1 MKVKVTLK
9 RTAGPAIDL
18 VVSADA
24 SAPIGVIAK
33 ALAEADPYAAKGSVR
48 ALARPTLAVFRGDS
62 PASGLPPEV
71 EFGEAAVG
79 SGDVVQLVN
88 EGEAPAPGS
97 SPSALAVTVTAVDG
111 PGAPT
116 TLRLGL
122 GSHHIGREQ
131 GNEIVLNDPLV
142 SKRHARIDVTAN
154 GVRLIDLNSANGVLL
169 DGEPV
174 TRLDVAGGES
184 LVLGDTTITLAISGG
199 RGAEVRRPAG
209 PIKFLRSPRVEKRY
223 GGAEY
228 PGPDV
233 PSEVDSQPFPWLA
246 MIAPVVMGAVMFAVT
261 RSAMSIMFVALSPLL
276 MLGNY
281 VSGKATRKKKF
292 QRAVE
297 KFDEQLADLDATLA
311 GEVEVEREIRLGEH
325 PSTREVEASAATL
338 GQMLWTRRSEHWTF
352 LALRFGLGS
361 LESRNTVLVNGAESG
376 IPSFLHR
383 LRELVDR
390 YRFISDVPVPENLF
404 ESGSIGVAGERA
416 QAASTTRALLA
427 QLMGLH
433 SPAELVVAAIV
444 GPETTSHFEWL
455 KWMPHTSSPQSPI
468 ETQHLVNSATSAA
481 ALVATLEELV
491 EQRLAGGE
499 AAQGGRGATKSDAT
513 AIERGAAV
521 GREPD
526 SVPAPAAPTPAVVV
540 LIADD
545 APIDRARI
553 LQVAERAADAGV
565 YAVWM
570 ADRVENLPAVAR
582 TYVSVDPSGGAEV
595 GYVRQGRTVA
605 LAELEQ
611 LSISDARTFATS
623 IAPVSDAGAHVE
635 DIGDLPQSVHLL
647 SLLGQDIAT
656 SPDRAVERWR
666 QNDSIHDRSG
676 VAPSKSRRTGR
687 LRAIVG
693 HGVLDAMHLDLRTQ
707 GPHALVGGTTG
718 SGKSEFLQAW
728 VLGMA
733 AEYSPDRVTFL
744 FVDYKGGAAFADC
757 VHLPHTVGIVTDLNT
772 HLVRRALTS
781 LRAELHYRERLLS
794 RKKAKDLIELE
805 RRGDPES
812 PPALVIVIDEFA
824 ALVGEVPEFVDGV
837 VDVAQRGRSL
847 GIHLIMATQ
856 RPAGVI
862 RDNLRANTNL
872 RVALRMADENDSVD
886 VVGEKIAAGFDPGTP
901 GRAVAKT
908 GPGRLT
914 AFQSAYAGGWSSAVP
929 PVPAVD
935 IAELRFGAPVEW
947 EKPEAEDEGQKDQ
960 GPTDQ
965 QRLVTALSKASTS
978 QKIPPP
984 RKPWLDPLPPVF
996 DLTKLRQ
1003 RTDTEILLGVRD
1015 VPKQQLQEEVY
1026 FRPDEDGSL
1035 AIYGTGGSGKTVTL
1049 RTLTVAAGITPRGG
1063 PVEVYGI
1070 DYANGGLSMLEALPH
1085 VGSIVPGEDPER
1097 VIRLLRTMR
1106 EELESRGPKFA
1117 KASAGSIVDYRKET
1131 GKTET
1136 PRILLIV
1143 DGFPAFRQDFESS
1156 SVRSAW
1162 YDVLQQIIAE
1172 GRGLGMHVAL
1182 TADRSG
1188 SVPSAISS
1196 GIQRRVVLRL
1206 ADESAYAMLDVPAD
1220 VVGTGSPAG
1229 RAVVDGLE
1237 AQIAI
1242 AGGAPGVKDQAIAI
1256 REIGE
1261 AMVRAGRKKAAPIG
1275 ILEEVYALESLPAD
1289 VGGLPVVGISERD
1302 LTAVGYEP
1310 TGTFILAGPP
1320 GSGRSIA
1327 LESLAASMRRADPK
1341 AELYYLGNA
1350 RSSLASASMFKAAET
1365 SIDKVEALA
1374 RKLAP
1379 LIDKDAPRKIVV
1391 VIEGLADFLGT
1402 PADDA
1407 LVTLIKAAKRS
1418 TNLLIA
1424 EAETSSWTSS
1434 WPLMAEVK
1442 SGRTGV
1448 ILQPDNLDGDTIF
1461 KTSLPRAARTDFPPG
1476 RGYYIARGKFTRI
1489 QLPVAHPGA
1498 VSS

>member
-33 ALAEADPYAAKGSVR
+33 AVAEADPYVEKGAVR
-48 ALARPTLAVFRGDS
+48 TLTTPTLAVLRGG
-62 PASGLPPEV
+62 AAAAGLPAEV

-79 SGDVVQLVN
+79 SGDVVQLIN

-97 SPSALAVTVTAVDG
+97 TPSTLAVTLSAIDG
-111 PGAPT
+111 PGAPAT
-116 TLRLGL
+116 VRLTL

-131 GNEIVLNDPLV
+131 GNAIVLNDPLV

-184 LVLGDTTITLAISGG
+184 LVLGDTTITLAVSGG
-199 RGAEVRRPAG
+199 AGAESRRPAG
-209 PIKFLRSPRVEKRY
+209 PISFLRSPRVEKRY
-223 GGAEY
+223 GGTEY
-228 PGPDV
+228 PGPEV
-233 PSEVDSQPFPWLA
+233 PSEIDSQPFPWLA
-246 MIAPVVMGAVMFAVT
+246 MMAPMIMGAVMFSIT
-261 RSAMSIMFVALSPLL
+261 HSAMSIMFVALSPLL

-281 VSGKATRKKKF
+281 ISGKATRKKKF
-292 QRAVE
+292 ERAVE
-297 KFDEQLADLDATLA
+297 KFDEQLAELDTTLA
-311 GEVEVEREIRLGEH
+311 GEVGVERAIRLGEH
-325 PSTREVEASAATL
+325 PSTSEVAASAAEL

-352 LALRFGLGS
+352 LTLRFGLGS
-361 LESRNTVLVNGAESG
+361 LESRNTVVVNGEESG
-376 IPSFLHR
+376 IPTFLAR
-383 LRELVDR
+383 LREIVDR
-390 YRFISDVPVPENLF
+390 YTMISDVPVPENLF
-404 ESGSIGVAGERA
+404 ESGSIGIAGDRA
-416 QAASTTRALLA
+416 GAASTTRALLA

-444 GPETTSHFEWL
+444 GPETTPHFEWL
-455 KWMPHTSSPQSPI
+455 KWMPHTSSPLSPI
-468 ETQHLVNSATSAA
+468 ESHHLVNSATSAT
-481 ALVATLEELV
+481 ALVATIEEIV
-491 EQRLAGGE
+491 EQRLGASE
-499 AAQGGRGATKSDAT
+499 AEAGGRGATKSESSAV
-513 AIERGAAV
+513 ERGAAV

-526 SVPAPAAPTPAVVV
+526 SVEAPMAPTPAVIV

-545 APIDRARI
+545 APIDRARM
-553 LQVAERAADAGV
+553 LQLAERAADAGV
-565 YAVWM
+565 YPVWM
-570 ADRVENLPAVAR
+570 ADRVESLPAVAR
-582 TYVSVDPSGGAEV
+582 TFVAVDPSGGAEV
-595 GYVRQGRTVA
+595 GYVRQGRTV
-605 LAELEQ
+605 ELSQIEQ
-611 LSISDARTFATS
+611 LSMDEARAFATS
-623 IAPVSDAGAHVE
+623 LAPVSDAGAHVE

-656 SPDRAVERWR
+656 SPERAVERWR
-666 QNDSIHDRSG
+666 QNDSIHNRSG
-676 VAPSKSRRTGR
+676 AAPSKSKRTGR

-757 VHLPHTVGIVTDLNT
+757 VKLPHTVGLVTDLNT

-781 LRAELHYRERLLS
+781 LRAELHYRERLLV

-886 VVGEKIAAGFDPGTP
+886 VVGEKVAGGFDPGTP

-929 PVPAVD
+929 PVPVVD
-935 IAELRFGAPVEW
+935 ISELRFGSPVPW
-947 EKPEAEDEGQKDQ
+947 ERPETEDAEQKDQ

-965 QRLVTALSKASTS
+965 QRLVTSLSKAAVVE
-978 QKIPPP
+978 KIPVP

-1049 RTLTVAAGITPRGG
+1049 RTLAVAAGITPRGG

-1070 DYANGGLSMLEALPH
+1070 DYANGGLSMLEVLPH

-1106 EELESRGPKFA
+1106 DELEARGPKFA

-1136 PRILLIV
+1136 PRILIIV
-1143 DGFPAFRQDFESS
+1143 DGFPAFRQEFESS
-1156 SVRSAW
+1156 SIRSSW
-1162 YDVLQQIIAE
+1162 YDVLQQIIVE
-1172 GRGLGMHVAL
+1172 GRGLGMHVAI

-1188 SVPSAISS
+1188 SVPSSISS

-1206 ADESAYAMLDVPAD
+1206 ADETAYAMLDVPAD
-1220 VVGTGSPAG
+1220 VVGAGSPAG
-1229 RAVVDGLE
+1229 RAVIDGLE

-1242 AGGAPGVKDQAIAI
+1242 AGGAPGVKDQAVAIA
-1256 REIGE
+1256 EIGE
-1261 AMVRAGRKKAAPIG
+1261 AMVRAGRKPAQPIG
-1275 ILEEVYALESLPAD
+1275 ILQEVYPLDALPAD
-1289 VGGLPVVGISERD
+1289 IDGLPVVGISERD
-1302 LTAVGYEP
+1302 LAPMGFDP
-1310 TGTFILAGPP
+1310 TGTFIIAGPP

-1327 LESLAASMRRADPK
+1327 LEALAASVLRADPK
-1341 AELYYLGNA
+1341 AEVYYLGNA
-1350 RSSLASASMFKAAET
+1350 RSPLATASMFKAAET
-1365 SIDKVEALA
+1365 SIEKVEALA
-1374 RKLAP
+1374 RKLTP
-1379 LIDKDAPRKIVV
+1379 VIDKDGGKKLVV
-1391 VIEGLADFLGT
+1391 VIEGIADFLGT
-1402 PADDA
+1402 PADDT
-1407 LVTLIKAAKRS
+1407 LVGLIKAAKRS

-1424 EAETSSWTSS
+1424 EAETSNWTSS

-1442 SGRTGV
+1442 AGRNGV

-1461 KTSLPRAARTDFPPG
+1461 KTSLPRAARADFPPG

-1489 QLPVAHPGA
+1489 QLPVAHPSA